1 MKGSAGNLC
10 KKVQLQLE
18 TLFVDIINEMLVVF
32 RNEEEFHKRHGLNQ
46 IDLLEKKD
54 HLTQLMNQIF
64 TVIKREKSFN
74 QMQEDLKKGRRASL

>member
-32 RNEEEFHKRHGLNQ
+32 RNEEEFNKRHGLNQ
-46 IDLLEKKD
+46 IDLLEKKV

-74 QMQEDLKKGRRASL
+74 QMQEDLKKGRRASI

>member
-32 RNEEEFHKRHGLNQ
+32 RNEEEFCKRHGLNQ

-54 HLTQLMNQIF
+54 YLTQLMNQIF